1 MEKVKSDMVEAKVVV
16 REYCWVELDTRQKAF
31 GSQAV
36 STPPLLPDASRH
48 QNSEREVGRKVF
60 ALRKLV
66 VASFV
71 S

>member
-36 STPPLLPDASRH
+36 STPLLPDASRH